1 MDYEVIVFDT
11 APTGHTLRL
20 LSFPS
25 TIGTAMDKLLALK
38 NKAGVFAHKL
48 SEMPDDTQ
56 QSAKPPPSSLPLK
69 LCATELLLS
78 LTSNLFDSLPG

>member
-25 TIGTAMDKLLALK
+25 TIGTAMDKILALK
-38 NKAGVFAHKL
+38 NKVYNHNVVMKQSDYIDALACLPVCWAH
-48 SEMPDDTQ
+48 STVRGDDGWTN
-56 QSAKPPPSSLPLK
+56 A
-69 LCATELLLS
+69 E
-78 LTSNLFDSLPG
+78 